1 MKELAYR
8 AIDVAVSGGAT
19 YADVRIVRNESQSLA
34 VKNGEPEAITSH
46 DELGL
51 GVRVLVD
58 GAWGFA
64 GGSRLTPEE
73 VTRLAQEAAAIARA
87 SATLRREPV
96 QLAPVEPIR
105 ATWRTAVQ
113 RDPWEVALDEK
124 IRVLA
129 EATQTMVRVEG
140 VRVAT
145 GSMQFWKTTKQ
156 FVSSEGAEIEQG
168 IVESGG
174 GISATAVGAG
184 DVQRR
189 SHPSAFG
196 DYRSGGYEIVAEMD
210 FPGHAQRVAEEAV
223 QLLTAPVCP
232 SAVTDLIIDT
242 DQVALQIHES
252 IGHAVEFD
260 RILGMEAAYAGTSW
274 VGVKDVGSL
283 RYGSDLLTIVAD
295 ATLPGG
301 LATFGYDDEGV
312 PAQRAVIVDHGLL
325 VGVLTSRE
333 TAPLL
338 RQRSNGTARA
348 MGWNRIPL
356 IRMTN
361 IGILPG
367 RGRLEDSIADT
378 RDGLYMSTN
387 KSWSIDDK
395 RLNFQFGCEIAWEV
409 KGGKLGRMFKHP
421 TYAGMTPQFWASLDW
436 VAGPEEWAIRGT
448 PNCGKGQPPQ
458 IAHTGHPAAP
468 CRFRQV
474 QVGVR

>member
-1 MKELAYR
+1 MKELADR
-8 AIDVAVSGGAT
+8 AIDVAMGRDAT
-19 YADVRIVRNESQSLA
+19 YADVRVVRSETQSLA

-46 DELGL
+46 EELGL
-51 GVRVLVD
+51 GARVLVD

-64 GGSRLTPEE
+64 GGSRLTREE
-73 VTRLAQEAAAIARA
+73 VTRLVEEAVAIARA
-87 SATLRREPV
+87 SATLRRQPV
-96 QLAPVEPIR
+96 QLAPVDPVR
-105 ATWRTAVQ
+105 ATWRTPVQ
-113 RDPWEVALDEK
+113 RDPWEVPLDEK

-129 EATQTMVRVEG
+129 EATRTMARVEG

-156 FVSSEGAEIEQG
+156 FVSSEGAGVEQV

-196 DYRSGGYEIVAEMD
+196 DYRSGGYEVVTEMD
-210 FPGHAQRVAEEAV
+210 FIGHAPRVAEEAV

-232 SAVTDLIIDT
+232 STVTDLIIDS

-260 RILGMEAAYAGTSW
+260 RILGMEASYAGTSW
-274 VGVKDVGSL
+274 VSVKDVGSL

-301 LATFGYDDEGV
+301 LATFAYDDEGV
-312 PAQRAVIVDHGLL
+312 PAQRVVIVDHGILT
-325 VGVLTSRE
+325 GVLTSRE
-333 TAPLL
+333 TAPVL

-367 RGRLEDSIADT
+367 QGRLDDMIADT
-378 RDGLYMSTN
+378 KEGIYMTTN

-395 RLNFQFGCEIAWEV
+395 RLNFQFGCESAWEV
-409 KGGKLGRMFKHP
+409 KGGKLGRMLKHP

-436 VAGPEEWAIRGT
+436 VAGPREWAIRGT

-458 IAHTGHPAAP
+458 VAHTGHPAAP